1 MWKNIKVIRKDSLG
15 MLEQQINFK
24 NLRFF
29 FFFLLHFHSTCPL
42 LCWYLSLISDL
53 HCIIMFSKP
62 RLGQYLLLPDW

>member
-29 FFFLLHFHSTCPL
+29 FFFSPSFSQYMSVAVLVLVSHIRP
-42 LCWYLSLISDL
+42 SLYNYVL
-53 HCIIMFSKP
+53 
-62 RLGQYLLLPDW
+62 